1 VTGADDTSAG
11 SLVQPDYRGLL
22 VGMDAFQRPLNL
34 RNVVTPGTTGS
45 DTVEYVRITSTTNS
59 AAPVPE
65 ATETGGTSGTKP
77 ESGFTTVKIVT
88 PVRTLAHW
96 VPATK
101 RALSDAS
108 QVRSLIDGFL
118 LYGLEEELE
127 DQMISGDG
135 TGENLEGLANVSGV
149 QVQPFDGQ
157 GNALALLRTL
167 RKAKTKVRT
176 IGRSVPNAYVLN
188 PEDVERID
196 LTVDGMN
203 RFYWGGPVQ
212 AGGTPPLWGLAEKSC
227 SDSTQP
233 MPAALT
239 PNRWPPSPT
248 CPPLPTTTQP
258 RRRSGSRLTR
268 PAHHPARHRTRHL
281 GMADDELPTLVTP
294 EEFRLLTGSDVE
306 DDRAGELLAQA
317 SGLVRTWCGWHL
329 AARLTQAVVV
339 DGSGA
344 ETVALPTLHLVDL
357 LAVTENGVPVEL
369 ELVEWSTAGFLIR
382 RSRRWTSRLRG
393 VRAEIL
399 HGLARTP
406 TEVRAVVIAIVARA
420 VAHPAGTGVASER
433 TGPFQITWSQ
443 TAQDGG
449 LVLLDF
455 EERVLDRYTIPDKP

>member
-1 VTGADDTSAG
+1 VSKTATLTAELQAHLKAARDIASAAEAEDRDFTDDERASVVEAMDKAKGVKARLEQAKADQDMLKAVAELGEGIGLSEPEDRPSPFGYTGSGLVVPDGKSLGELFVESAEYKDLLATAPGGVFTKDHRVQGRPVGVKSLLGKTHGKAYAKTLITGADDTSAG

-22 VGMDAFQRPLNL
+22 VGMDTFQRPLNL
-34 RNVVTPGTTGS
+34 RNVVTPGNTSS
-45 DTVEYVRITSTTNS
+45 DTVEYVRVTSTSNS

-77 ESGFTTVKIVT
+77 ESGFTTLKIVT
-88 PVRTLAHW
+88 PVRTIAHW

-203 RFYWGGPVQ
+203 RFYFGGPVQ
-212 AGGTPPLWGLAEKSC
+212 AGGTPPLWGLPVVESEAVPPGTGYVGDWRKAILWDREQGSLTATDSHADFFIRNMIAILAEARAAFGII
-227 SDSTQP
+227 QP
-233 MPAALT
+233 SAFVEIQLEPTAPAA
-239 PNRWPPSPT
+239 
-248 CPPLPTTTQP
+248 
-258 RRRSGSRLTR
+258 
-268 PAHHPARHRTRHL
+268 
-281 GMADDELPTLVTP
+281 
-294 EEFRLLTGSDVE
+294 
-306 DDRAGELLAQA
+306 
-317 SGLVRTWCGWHL
+317 
-329 AARLTQAVVV
+329 AA
-339 DGSGA
+339 
-344 ETVALPTLHLVDL
+344 
-357 LAVTENGVPVEL
+357 
-369 ELVEWSTAGFLIR
+369 
-382 RSRRWTSRLRG
+382 
-393 VRAEIL
+393 
-399 HGLARTP
+399 
-406 TEVRAVVIAIVARA
+406 
-420 VAHPAGTGVASER
+420 
-433 TGPFQITWSQ
+433 
-443 TAQDGG
+443 
-449 LVLLDF
+449 
-455 EERVLDRYTIPDKP
+455 

>member
-1 VTGADDTSAG
+1 VSKTATLTAELQAHLKAARDIAATAEAEDRDFTDDERASVVEAMDKAKGVKARLEQDKADQDMLRAVAELGEGIGLNEPTDRPNPFGTGTGSGLVVPDGKTLGDLFVESAEYKDLIATAPGGVFTKDHRVQGRPVGVKSLLGKRLNKTLVTGADDTSAG

-212 AGGTPPLWGLAEKSC
+212 AGGTPPLWDWPRSPVP
-227 SDSTQP
+227 TQP
-233 MPAALT
+233 
-239 PNRWPPSPT
+239 NRCQPP
-248 CPPLPTTTQP
+248 
-258 RRRSGSRLTR
+258 
-268 PAHHPARHRTRHL
+268 
-281 GMADDELPTLVTP
+281 
-294 EEFRLLTGSDVE
+294 
-306 DDRAGELLAQA
+306 
-317 SGLVRTWCGWHL
+317 
-329 AARLTQAVVV
+329 
-339 DGSGA
+339 
-344 ETVALPTLHLVDL
+344 
-357 LAVTENGVPVEL
+357 
-369 ELVEWSTAGFLIR
+369 
-382 RSRRWTSRLRG
+382 
-393 VRAEIL
+393 
-399 HGLARTP
+399 
-406 TEVRAVVIAIVARA
+406 
-420 VAHPAGTGVASER
+420 
-433 TGPFQITWSQ
+433 
-443 TAQDGG
+443 
-449 LVLLDF
+449 
-455 EERVLDRYTIPDKP
+455 